1 MQSLGRRFRRHL
13 EGRWQRGLCIILPC
27 IFMPY
32 GKNVVT
38 LQNGVSCPLATD
50 GDSLPGLPYYS
61 LKTKTRN
68 MNIEQ
73 QLTADVRAAIKA
85 LYGQE
90 VPDNLLQ
97 LQKTKREF
105 EGHLTLVTFPLL
117 RISRKKPEET
127 AQEIGQYLQ
136 ENSDAVAAFNVVKG
150 FLNLVVAPQK
160 WVELLEVIDADDHY
174 GFVKPTEASPL
185 VMIEYSSPNT
195 NKPLHLGHVR
205 NNLLGWSLSQIMEAN
220 GNRVVKT
227 NIVNDRGIHIC
238 KSMLAWLKYG
248 NGETPQSSGKK
259 GDHLIGDYYV
269 AFDKHY
275 REQVKELKAKFIAEG
290 IAEEEA
296 ETRAKN
302 EAPLIVEAHE
312 MLVKWEQGD
321 KEVRD
326 LWRKMNSWV
335 YEGFDETYKA
345 LGVGFDK
352 IYYESD
358 TYLEGKEKVD
368 EGLKKGIFYRRPD
381 GSVWADLT
389 KEGLDEKLLLRADG
403 TSVYMTQDIGTAK
416 LRFQDYPIDKMIY
429 VVGNEQNYHF
439 QVLSILL
446 DKLGFEWGKSLVHF
460 SYGMVELPNGKM
472 KSREGT
478 VVDADELV
486 AEMVRQARK
495 TADESGKFAD
505 MPEEEK
511 AQVARIVGMGAL
523 KYFLLKV
530 DARKNMLFNPE
541 ESIDFNGNTGPFIQY
556 TYARIRSILR
566 KAAEAGIEVPAQL
579 PTDVELSVKEEA
591 LVQHVAD
598 FANVVRQAGQEYSP
612 SSVAAYCYDLVKEY
626 NQFYHDFSILREED
640 AKKRAFRLV
649 LSKNVAKVV
658 RLGMSLLGI
667 EMPERM

>member
-1 MQSLGRRFRRHL
+1 
-13 EGRWQRGLCIILPC
+13 
-27 IFMPY
+27 
-32 GKNVVT
+32 
-38 LQNGVSCPLATD
+38 
-50 GDSLPGLPYYS
+50 
-61 LKTKTRN
+61 

-368 EGLKKGIFYRRPD
+368 EGLQKGIFYRRPD

-478 VVDADELV
+478 VVDADDLV

-579 PTDVELSVKEEA
+579 PTDVELSAKEEA

-658 RLGMSLLGI
+658 RLGMILLGI

>member
-1 MQSLGRRFRRHL
+1 
-13 EGRWQRGLCIILPC
+13 
-27 IFMPY
+27 
-32 GKNVVT
+32 
-38 LQNGVSCPLATD
+38 
-50 GDSLPGLPYYS
+50 
-61 LKTKTRN
+61 

-478 VVDADELV
+478 VVDADDLV
-486 AEMVRQARK
+486 AEMVRQARE

-566 KAAEAGIEVPAQL
+566 KAAEAGIEMPAQL

-640 AKKRAFRLV
+640 AKKKAFRLV